1 MRRPRDLSMRQ
12 RVSSAGFSLIE
23 ALVSLIVISVGMIG
37 IASLYGQGLTAGRV
51 ALSRTLAVN
60 LASVMAENIRANRLG
75 QAAYAGAAANNGCD
89 PVGGATCTP
98 VQMAAQDLF
107 FWNQDIQA
115 QLPNGAGQ
123 VVFVDGTPPTYT
135 ITITWDE
142 VGIGQVTEQ
151 MVVQVP
157 TI

>member
-1 MRRPRDLSMRQ
+1 
-12 RVSSAGFSLIE
+12 
-23 ALVSLIVISVGMIG
+23 
-37 IASLYGQGLTAGRV
+37 
-51 ALSRTLAVN
+51 
-60 LASVMAENIRANRLG
+60 MAENIRANRLG

-89 PVGGATCTP
+89 PVGGVTCTP

-107 FWNQDIQA
+107 VWNQDIQA

-123 VVFVDGTPPTYT
+123 VVFAAGAPPTYT